1 MEIPGRRL
9 LLATLLLVLKPGRGT
24 ERAVRLLSWPPP
36 PTLPS
41 TKMKR
46 RSSGE
51 RWLAVKLWISQSA

>member
-46 RSSGE
+46 RSSRE
-51 RWLAVKLWISQSA
+51 R